1 MLALL
6 KCAERS
12 GGFHEARAN
21 AVLLQILLPKTSRTL
36 MSVSLKTVVAANIV
50 ALRKPIA

>member
-1 MLALL
+1 MFNLLCCHKADSDPYRMLALL

-21 AVLLQILLPKTSRTL
+21 AVLLQILLPKT
-36 MSVSLKTVVAANIV
+36 
-50 ALRKPIA
+50 